1 MKNLKIIASLV
12 VAFLF
17 ILNIQLQ
24 AQNDINFENL
34 TSHPEVDL
42 IIGLN
47 QPTIDQEIH
56 FTHPDVIDV
65 IINDIRD
72 NEESEDDEL
81 IEELEDLLDAMGE
94 LDDPPSEPD
103 KEELILVKELGE
115 LDLNIY
121 PNPAKDFIK
130 LQFDETDNY
139 EVEIYDL
146 IGNKVLSEIHTVEFG
161 TELKFNL
168 SNFQTGV
175 YVMYIKTEK
184 ATTLKKFAI
193 KH

>member
-1 MKNLKIIASLV
+1 MKKIIE
-12 VAFLF
+12 
-17 ILNIQLQ
+17 ILGFAGILLILSGIQLQ

-34 TSHPEVDL
+34 SIHPEVEV

-47 QPTIDQEIH
+47 QPTIDQEIQ

-81 IEELEDLLDAMGE
+81 IEELEDLQDAMGE

-146 IGNKVLSEIHTVEFG
+146 IGNKVLSEIHSVEFG

-168 SNFQTGV
+168 SNFQSGV
-175 YVMYIKTEK
+175 YVMYIKTET
-184 ATTLKKFAI
+184 AMTLKKFAI